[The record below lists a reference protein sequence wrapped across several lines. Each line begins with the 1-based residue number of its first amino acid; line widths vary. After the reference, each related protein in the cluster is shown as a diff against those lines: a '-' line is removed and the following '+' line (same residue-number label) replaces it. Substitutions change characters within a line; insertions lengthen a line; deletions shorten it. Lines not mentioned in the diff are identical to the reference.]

1 MSGSLAAL
9 FPVFAV
15 IVIGYG
21 LSRRRFVDDGFWAA
35 AERIT
40 FYVFFPALLVAS
52 TAKANLAGLDVG
64 AVALALLGGIA
75 IVVAMAWALRRPLRL
90 DGPAYSSLIQSAI
103 RPNVYVAFSAAAALY
118 AREGLAAISLC
129 IAIVVPA
136 VNVISVYALVRHGAG
151 AGAGEPGSAGG
162 AGEPGSGGWGRVVA
176 GVAANPLV
184 LACAGGFALNL
195 TGIGLPPLMGPLLEI
210 LGQASLAVGLLAVGA
225 GLDLKAL
232 GNVGPG
238 VAVASLLKLAVLPLV
253 TWVLARLLGVDG
265 VALAAVI
272 TTAAVP
278 VSATAYVMARQMG
291 GDAKIMAGAIT
302 ATTLAALITLPL
314 VLALAM

>member
-1 MSGSLAAL
+1 VSASIAAL

-21 LSRRRFVDDGFWAA
+21 LSRGRFVDPAFWAA

-64 AVALALLGGIA
+64 GIALVLLGGIA
-75 IVVAMAWALRRPLRL
+75 IVVAMAWVLRRRL
-90 DGPAYSSLIQSAI
+90 GLSGPAYSSLVQSAI
-103 RPNVYVAFSAAAALY
+103 RPNVYVAFSAAAALFG
-118 AREGLAAISLC
+118 RDGLAAISLC

-136 VNVISVYALVRHGAG
+136 VNVISVYALIRHGAG
-151 AGAGEPGSAGG
+151 AVTAAPGSAG
-162 AGEPGSGGWGRVVA
+162 WGRILA

-184 LACAGGFALNL
+184 LACAAGFALNL
-195 TGIGLPPLMGPLLEI
+195 TGIGLPPLIGPLLEI

-225 GLDLKAL
+225 GLDPKAL
-232 GNVGPG
+232 ADAGP
-238 VAVASLLKLAVLPLV
+238 AVAAAALLKLAVLPLV
-253 TWVLARLLGVDG
+253 TSVLALVMGVEG

-272 TTAAVP
+272 TTSAVP

-291 GDAKIMAGAIT
+291 GDARIMASAIT
-302 ATTLAALITLPL
+302 ATTLAALITMP
-314 VLALAM
+314 LALSLAM

>member
-1 MSGSLAAL
+1 VSASIAAL

-21 LSRRRFVDDGFWAA
+21 LSRGRFVEASFWAA

-75 IVVAMAWALRRPLRL
+75 IVVATAWALRRPLGL
-90 DGPAYSSLIQSAI
+90 SGPAYSSLVQSAI
-103 RPNVYVAFSAAAALY
+103 RPNVYVAFSAAAALFG
-118 AREGLAAISLC
+118 REGLAAMSLC

-136 VNVISVYALVRHGAG
+136 VNIISVYALVRHGAG
-151 AGAGEPGSAGG
+151 AET
-162 AGEPGSGGWGRVVA
+162 GEPGSGGWGRVVA

-184 LACAGGFALNL
+184 LACAMGFALNW
-195 TGIGLPPLMGPLLEI
+195 TGIGLPPLIGPLLEI

-225 GLDLKAL
+225 GLDPKAL
-232 GNVGPG
+232 SDAGP
-238 VAVASLLKLAVLPLV
+238 AVAAAALLKLAVLPLV
-253 TWVLARLLGVDG
+253 TWVLALVHGVDG

-272 TTAAVP
+272 TTSAVP

-302 ATTLAALITLPL
+302 ATTLAALITMP
-314 VLALAM
+314 VALALAL

>member
-1 MSGSLAAL
+1 VSGSIAEL

-21 LSRRRFVDDGFWAA
+21 LSRGRFVDYGFWAA

-40 FYVFFPALLVAS
+40 FYVFPALLVAS
-52 TAKANLAGLDVG
+52 TAKANLAGLGVG
-64 AVALALLGGIA
+64 GIALALLGGIA
-75 IVVAMAWALRRPLRL
+75 VVVAMACALRRPLRL
-90 DGPAYSSLIQSAI
+90 NGPAYSSLIQSAI

-118 AREGLAAISLC
+118 GREGLAAISLC

-151 AGAGEPGSAGG
+151 AGAGEPGSAG
-162 AGEPGSGGWGRVVA
+162 WGRVVA

-184 LACAGGFALNL
+184 LACAVGFALNW
-195 TGIGLPPLMGPLLEI
+195 TGIGLPPLIGPLLEI

-232 GNVGPG
+232 GDAGPG
-238 VAVASLLKLAVLPLV
+238 VAAASLLKLAVLPLV

-265 VALAAVI
+265 AALAAVM

-291 GDAKIMAGAIT
+291 GDARIMAGAIT
-302 ATTLAALITLPL
+302 ATTLAAVLTLPL